1 MFHEK
6 ITCKNCQSEK
16 VVKNGFV
23 RNKQRYKCKKCGC
36 NFVPGDARTFP
47 TMPAMKA
54 LCVLLYTLG
63 KGSYG
68 MLGKLLDRD
77 RSLIYR
83 WLREAGM
90 NMAEPEIKGDITEIE
105 FDEMWHFIQKK
116 TTSFGSSRP
125 LTVVQGEL
133 SPGFSVIVMLQR
145 FSGFMTK

>member
-1 MFHEK
+1 MLHEK

-23 RNKQRYKCKKCGC
+23 RNKQRYKCKECKY
-36 NFVPGDARTFP
+36 NFVPGDERTFP
-47 TMPAMKA
+47 TMPVMKA
-54 LCVLLYTLG
+54 LCVLVYALA

-68 MLGKLLDRD
+68 MIGKLLDRD

-90 NMAEPEIKGDITEIE
+90 NMAEPKINGDITEIE

-116 TTSFGSSRP
+116 KRNFGSSEP

-133 SPGFSVIVMLQR
+133 SPGFSAIVILQR
-145 FSGFMTK
+145 SDDSITN